1 LSRANRWKLPSRF
14 KVEKL
19 KYNSYIKGRIG
30 WQNLR
35 SEEFTDE
42 GPFLITGMHF
52 KGGSVDWSSC
62 YHVTKERYAIDSDI
76 HVKVG
81 DVLITKDG
89 SIGKLAYV
97 DALPGPACLNSH
109 LLIIRPRSGRSYVGR
124 FLYYVLQ
131 SPNFS
136 TFIQEE
142 QTGTTF
148 YGISQES
155 IENFPAFFPREE
167 EQHAIANFLDEET
180 ARIDELI
187 AKKEQL
193 TDLLHER
200 QSALLSR
207 AVLRGLEPN
216 PTLRES
222 GASMLGAIPTHWR
235 VKPVKFVAEVG
246 NGSTPNRDSPEYWA
260 DGSYPWLNSSVVN
273 QEEVAEASEFVTPIA
288 LKECHLPKI
297 SPPAVLI
304 GITGEG
310 RTRGMATTLLFEA
323 TINQHLAYVK
333 PHSSDVEVAYL
344 RRAFDAAYAFLRNES
359 GGGGSTKGA
368 ITCQQISNLKLPLP
382 PLDEQLAICSYLDRE
397 HRASNSLLEGIHIA
411 VERLREYRASLIS
424 AAVTGQIDVSTY
436 RTEPEA
442 VLEIA

>member
-1 LSRANRWKLPSRF
+1 MSRANRWELPSRF

-52 KGGSVDWSSC
+52 EGGSVDWSSC
-62 YHVTKERYAIDSDI
+62 YHVTEERYAIDSDI

-97 DALPGPACLNSH
+97 DALPGRACLNSH
-109 LLIIRPRSGRSYVGR
+109 LLIIRPSANRSYVGR

-155 IENFPAFFPREE
+155 IENFPAFFPGEE
-167 EQHAIANFLDEET
+167 EQHAIAQFLDRET

-187 AKKEQL
+187 AKKERL
-193 TDLLHER
+193 ISLLNER
-200 QSALLSR
+200 SR
-207 AVLRGLEPN
+207 AVVAQLLTKGSRAASLSPTGADWYGCSPAHWTRARLSRLCNLQRGHDLPQQDRVDGSVPIVSSAGVTGYHNRAAVRGPGVVTGRYGTIGQAFYIEEDFWPLNTTLYVTSFNGNYPKFVKYALELLPLASDSEKSAVPGIN
-216 PTLRES
+216 RNYIHTLRV
-222 GASMLGAIPTHWR
+222 AVP
-235 VKPVKFVAEVG
+235 PVAEQREIVD
-246 NGSTPNRDSPEYWA
+246 RIE
-260 DGSYPWLNSSVVN
+260 LHESSI
-273 QEEVAEASEFVTPIA
+273 QAMT
-288 LKECHLPKI
+288 
-297 SPPAVLI
+297 
-304 GITGEG
+304 EG
-310 RTRGMATTLLFEA
+310 LWRMIDRL
-323 TINQHLAYVK
+323 
-333 PHSSDVEVAYL
+333 
-344 RRAFDAAYAFLRNES
+344 
-359 GGGGSTKGA
+359 
-368 ITCQQISNLKLPLP
+368 
-382 PLDEQLAICSYLDRE
+382 RE
-397 HRASNSLLEGIHIA
+397 HRTT
-411 VERLREYRASLIS
+411 LIS
-424 AAVTGQIDVSTY
+424 AAVTGQIDVRTY
-436 RTEPEA
+436 RKEPEA
-442 VLEIA
+442 VLETA

>member
-1 LSRANRWKLPSRF
+1 LSRVKRWELPSRF

-52 KGGSVDWSSC
+52 EGGSVDWSAC
-62 YHVTKERYAIDSDI
+62 YHVTEERYAIDSDI

-109 LLIIRPRSGRSYVGR
+109 LLIIRPRANRGYVGR

-142 QTGTTF
+142 QKGTTF

-155 IENFPAFFPREE
+155 IENFPAFFPSEE
-167 EQHAIANFLDEET
+167 EQQAIANFLDKET

-187 AKKEQL
+187 AKKERLIELLEQERL
-193 TDLLHER
+193 TATGALITREDGPSKRLKFCILGIEQGWSPQCENREADPGEWGVLKVSAVNYGRFRPEENKALPATELPLLEYEVHEGDVLMSR
-200 QSALLSR
+200 ANTRALLGAAVCVPPFTGRLLLCDKLYRIIPREDQLIPQYIPLALQTRYSR
-207 AVLRGLEPN
+207 FQIE
-216 PTLRES
+216 REAT
-222 GASMLGAIPTHWR
+222 GASASMQNIGQDTVRNVVINAPTIYRQR
-235 VKPVKFVAEVG
+235 VLITAVAEVEA
-246 NGSTPNRDSPEYWA
+246 RIH
-260 DGSYPWLNSSVVN
+260 SV
-273 QEEVAEASEFVTPIA
+273 ASRV
-288 LKECHLPKI
+288 
-297 SPPAVLI
+297 
-304 GITGEG
+304 
-310 RTRGMATTLLFEA
+310 
-323 TINQHLAYVK
+323 VK
-333 PHSSDVEVAYL
+333 
-344 RRAFDAAYAFLRNES
+344 
-359 GGGGSTKGA
+359 A
-368 ITCQQISNLKLPLP
+368 IDK
-382 PLDEQLAICSYLDRE
+382 
-397 HRASNSLLEGIHIA
+397 
-411 VERLREYRASLIS
+411 LREYRTALVS
-424 AAVTGQIDVSTY
+424 AAVTGQIDVRTY
-436 RTEPEA
+436 HKEPES
-442 VLEIA
+442 VLETA